1 MKRLSRIF
9 RLPGGIAVCMLGAGC
24 GADYEIRTYVAP
36 RENKDVVSS
45 EALRSQFPG
54 IPFKWKVPD
63 TWRIAENDQF
73 SVSAWETGPAGM
85 EARIT
90 LSKLDAA
97 AGLMQ
102 QVIRWRTQLNL
113 KTETEE
119 ELAGSYREIT
129 VGKSTGTFV
138 DISNDTET
146 ILGLIVSVNETMWIF
161 KYRAPNATTK
171 QTGDSFQKFVEG
183 LEVADSGQ

>member
-1 MKRLSRIF
+1 
-9 RLPGGIAVCMLGAGC
+9 
-24 GADYEIRTYVAP
+24 
-36 RENKDVVSS
+36 
-45 EALRSQFPG
+45 
-54 IPFKWKVPD
+54 
-63 TWRIAENDQF
+63 
-73 SVSAWETGPAGM
+73 
-85 EARIT
+85 
-90 LSKLDAA
+90 
-97 AGLMQ
+97 
-102 QVIRWRTQLNL
+102 TQLNL

-171 QTGDSFQKFVEG
+171 QTGDSFREFVEG